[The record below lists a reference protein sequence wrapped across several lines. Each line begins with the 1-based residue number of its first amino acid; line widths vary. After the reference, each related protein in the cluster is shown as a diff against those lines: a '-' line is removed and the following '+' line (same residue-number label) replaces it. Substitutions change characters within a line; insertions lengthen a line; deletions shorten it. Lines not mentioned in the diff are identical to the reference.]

1 MRQAPRDLKK
11 RLETMSVYLCETT
24 SHSAY
29 AKAIITGFFQS
40 VGSNVTA
47 ETSYH
52 VWYKF
57 FLEILN
63 VSGSIGYPF
72 RFGFGS
78 NNTHNSKYHKTR
90 SIRYSCRVWIS
101 PDSFLSDRIP
111 FEFSGSVYLP
121 RPSLLIINICL
132 AVLAVKNEIHGVFNA
147 YGPVLLPYANTLN
160 LQIQVIDTVE
170 RICLEADSSF
180 FPAFGYIIEVL
191 SNHGVDFEAI
201 QVWKTRKNKERDEG
215 TLSPREVA
223 LLTNLLGTP
232 IGPAG
237 AILQGQ
243 QKSSLLQPGLDVIQG
258 GFLEIEHDFTN
269 QVNWNIREK
278 NTTCKFSINSSS
290 LLQVEVYSHNFLG
303 KETSFEKLEMV
314 ESSSHLVRCLTTV
327 FNMKS
332 ITADI
337 VNIYG
342 GTSNYGTND
351 EA

>member
-1 MRQAPRDLKK
+1 MNQIISCVENACTMRQAPRDLKK

-47 ETSYH
+47 ETS
-52 VWYKF
+52 F
-57 FLEILN
+57 
-63 VSGSIGYPF
+63 
-72 RFGFGS
+72 
-78 NNTHNSKYHKTR
+78 
-90 SIRYSCRVWIS
+90 
-101 PDSFLSDRIP
+101 
-111 FEFSGSVYLP
+111 
-121 RPSLLIINICL
+121 
-132 AVLAVKNEIHGVFNA
+132 FNA

-237 AILQGQ
+237 AILQGYDLGQ
-243 QKSSLLQPGLDVIQG
+243 ASQDARNM
-258 GFLEIEHDFTN
+258 GF
-269 QVNWNIREK
+269 
-278 NTTCKFSINSSS
+278 
-290 LLQVEVYSHNFLG
+290 
-303 KETSFEKLEMV
+303 
-314 ESSSHLVRCLTTV
+314 
-327 FNMKS
+327 
-332 ITADI
+332 
-337 VNIYG
+337 
-342 GTSNYGTND
+342 
-351 EA
+351 

>member
-1 MRQAPRDLKK
+1 MNQIISCVENACTMRQAPRDLKK

-40 VGSNVTA
+40 VGSN
-47 ETSYH
+47 
-52 VWYKF
+52 
-57 FLEILN
+57 
-63 VSGSIGYPF
+63 
-72 RFGFGS
+72 
-78 NNTHNSKYHKTR
+78 
-90 SIRYSCRVWIS
+90 
-101 PDSFLSDRIP
+101 
-111 FEFSGSVYLP
+111 
-121 RPSLLIINICL
+121 
-132 AVLAVKNEIHGVFNA
+132 
-147 YGPVLLPYANTLN
+147 
-160 LQIQVIDTVE
+160 IQVIDTVE

-269 QVNWNIREK
+269 QRI
-278 NTTCKFSINSSS
+278 SS
-290 LLQVEVYSHNFLG
+290 
-303 KETSFEKLEMV
+303 TSTVVQATMAPTMKLETMPEYLCGV
-314 ESSSHLVRCLTTV
+314 TPQSAYTKAILSAFFHSVGSNVTANISVISIKNAIDGV
-327 FNMKS
+327 FNS
-332 ITADI
+332 
-337 VNIYG
+337 YG
-342 GTSNYGTND
+342 S
-351 EA
+351 